1 VGDQTRSARLSV
13 PDLHSV
19 FVGALSGAATPCGAR
34 ASATSKP
41 LDLTCGPP
49 LPRHL
54 RVYLFN
60 ATDHP
65 SERKPGDYRIQMRLP
80 GQRAGEQGRLEVP
93 MGGLLLLAGYVNEFS
108 VFVLWDASAHEQ
120 FPYSKGVQVGAST
133 VHQAAITG
141 LMEQERRIRS
151 AGRQE
156 VVVAARHDHL
166 VAAIQRRDE
175 LTRQTLLRD
184 SDEPQGSEGEGGGSR
199 AP

>member
-1 VGDQTRSARLSV
+1 MRLTV
-13 PDLHSV
+13 PQLHST
-19 FVGALSGAATPCGAR
+19 FTAALSAAVAAGSDGADPG
-34 ASATSKP
+34 SKP
-41 LDLTCGPP
+41 LDLICGPP
-49 LPRHL
+49 LPRQL

-80 GQRAGEQGRLEVP
+80 GQRAGERGRLVVP
-93 MGGLLLLAGYVNEFS
+93 TSGLLLLAGFVSEFR
-108 VFVLWDASAHEQ
+108 VFVLWDASAHEE

-141 LMEQERRIRS
+141 LMEQQRNIRS
-151 AGRQE
+151 AGRRE
-156 VVVAARHDHL
+156 VVVAARHDRL

-184 SDEPQGSEGEGGGSR
+184 SDEPQGSKREGGGRR

>member
-1 VGDQTRSARLSV
+1 MGDQTRNARLTV
-13 PDLHSV
+13 PQLHST
-19 FVGALSGAATPCGAR
+19 FTAALSAAVGTGGDPAN
-34 ASATSKP
+34 AASKP

-49 LPRHL
+49 LPRQL

-80 GQRAGEQGRLEVP
+80 GQRAGERGRLDVP
-93 MGGLLLLAGYVNEFS
+93 ARGLLLLAGYVSEFK

-120 FPYSKGVQVGAST
+120 FPFSKGVQVGAST

-184 SDEPQGSEGEGGGSR
+184 SSESQ
-199 AP
+199 

>member
-1 VGDQTRSARLSV
+1 VGDRTRSARLTV
-13 PDLHSV
+13 RELHDT
-19 FVGALSGAATPCGAR
+19 FTAALSAAADTGAN
-34 ASATSKP
+34 SANTASKP

-80 GQRAGEQGRLEVP
+80 GQRAGERGRLDVP
-93 MGGLLLLAGYVNEFS
+93 ARGLLLLAGYVNEFD

-120 FPYSKGVQVGAST
+120 FPFSKGVQVGAST

-156 VVVAARHDHL
+156 VVVAARRDQL

-175 LTRQTLLRD
+175 LTRQTLLQD
-184 SDEPQGSEGEGGGSR
+184 SREYEPS
-199 AP
+199 

>member
-1 VGDQTRSARLSV
+1 MGDRTRTALLTV
-13 PDLHSV
+13 PQLHST
-19 FVGALSGAATPCGAR
+19 FTDALASVLAAGGDPANTG
-34 ASATSKP
+34 SKP

-49 LPRHL
+49 LPRQL

-65 SERKPGDYRIQMRLP
+65 SERKSGDYRIQMRLP
-80 GQRAGEQGRLEVP
+80 GQRAGERGQLDVP
-93 MGGLLLLAGYVNEFS
+93 AQGLLLLAGYVSEFN

-120 FPYSKGVQVGAST
+120 FPFSKGVQVGAST

-141 LMEQERRIRS
+141 LMEQGRTIRS

-175 LTRQTLLRD
+175 LTREILLRD
-184 SDEPQGSEGEGGGSR
+184 SRESQ
-199 AP
+199 

>member
-1 VGDQTRSARLSV
+1 MGDVTRSARLTV
-13 PDLHSV
+13 PKLHST
-19 FVGALSGAATPCGAR
+19 FTAALSPAVAADGDR
-34 ASATSKP
+34 AETASKP
-41 LDLTCGPP
+41 LDLMCGPP
-49 LPRHL
+49 LPRQL

-80 GQRAGEQGRLEVP
+80 GQRAGQRGRLDVP
-93 MGGLLLLAGYVNEFS
+93 AHGLLLLAGYVSEFK

-120 FPYSKGVQVGAST
+120 FPFSKGVQVGAST

-141 LMEQERRIRS
+141 LMEQERTIRS
-151 AGRQE
+151 AGRRE

-184 SDEPQGSEGEGGGSR
+184 SRESQ
-199 AP
+199 